1 MSVIEGRSAPS
12 AVIEDEADVVVVGSG
27 ASGAVI
33 AKEMAADGRSVILV
47 EEGPWYTP
55 EDKAK
60 FTHTEAMMRLFRA
73 GGGTMAVGKG
83 NTPVISNLLGWGAGG
98 SSTITGGV
106 CFRTPDKVLNGWA
119 RDLGLTGLAPDPFMP
134 YFEEVERDLDV
145 RETPE
150 GALSHGAR
158 MFRGGAEA
166 LGYEVRR
173 TPRNMTGCRGASRCN
188 FVCPIGAKNSV
199 DRVYIP
205 QAMDNGAR
213 LYCDAL
219 ATDLC
224 FDGDRASGV
233 RGRLLGEGMRKVGR
247 FHFRAKVVVLAMGA
261 VHTAQFMRRNG
272 IGASSGLVGRGMTIH
287 PSFRAY
293 GVFPDEVRAG
303 LGAMQGIYSPSLMD
317 RGVSLIA
324 IMTPPGA
331 MGANVPG
338 FGSDAREYMEK
349 RKHIMAFGAMVHD
362 RDEGRVMDVPG
373 REPLMLYTIG
383 REAKQLF
390 IEAAHAMARI
400 FFEAGATEAL
410 MHFPPFERFKSPE
423 ELVKMQVD
431 TVQWKLLECAS
442 YHPLGTVRM
451 GSDPAR
457 SVVDPTGRVWEHPN
471 LFVVDGGAVPTH
483 IGVNSQMTIMA
494 LALKLARGMRDDGA
508 TLFA

>member
-1 MSVIEGRSAPS
+1 MSVTEGRNVSS
-12 AVIEDEADVVVVGSG
+12 KLLEDDADVVVVGSG
-27 ASGAVI
+27 ASGAVV
-33 AKEMAADGRSVILV
+33 AKELAADGRSVILV
-47 EEGPWYTP
+47 EEGPWFTP
-55 EDKAK
+55 EEKAG
-60 FTHTEAMMRLFRA
+60 FTHTESMMRLFRA
-73 GGGTMAVGKG
+73 GGGTMLVGKG

-106 CFRTPDKVLNGWA
+106 CFRTPERVLDGWA
-119 RDLGLTGLAPDPFMP
+119 GELGLTELAPDPFMP

-158 MFRGGAEA
+158 LFRGGAEA

-199 DRVYIP
+199 DRIYIP
-205 QAMDNGAR
+205 QAMDDGAR
-213 LYCDAL
+213 LVCDAL
-219 ATDLC
+219 ATELC
-224 FDGDRASGV
+224 FDGDRVTGV
-233 RGRLLGEGMRKVGR
+233 RGRLLGEGMRRIGH

-261 VHTAQFMRRNG
+261 VHTPQLLRSAG
-272 IGASSGLVGRGMTIH
+272 VAASSGLVGRGMTIH

-293 GVFPDEVRAG
+293 GVFREEVRAG

-317 RGVSLIA
+317 RGISLIA

-338 FGSDAREYMEK
+338 IGRDAREYMEK
-349 RKHIMAFGAMVHD
+349 RKHIMAFGAMIHD
-362 RDEGRVMDVPG
+362 SDEGRVMNVPG
-373 REPLMLYTIG
+373 REPLMLYTLG
-383 REAKQLF
+383 RPAKERF
-390 IEAAHAMARI
+390 VEAAHAMARI
-400 FFEAGATEAL
+400 FFEAGATEVL
-410 MHFPPFERFKSPE
+410 MHFPPFERFTSVD
-423 ELVKMQVD
+423 ELEAMRVD
-431 TVQWKLLECAS
+431 TVNWKLLECAS

-457 SVVDPTGRVWEHPN
+457 SVVDPAGCVWGHPN
-471 LFVVDGGAVPTH
+471 LFVVDGGVVPTH

-494 LALKLARGMRDDGA
+494 LALKLARGMRANGA